1 MKIAEVSAR
10 PPQLVQQLVEVWQRS
25 VQATHLFLSAPEIAA
40 IRTYVPQA
48 LCGVEH
54 LIVAQDESGTPV
66 GFMGVQENRLEML
79 FLDPEARGQGLGAR
93 LLCLGMEQYGVSEL
107 TVNEQNPAAAGFYRH
122 MGFAVYRRSEL
133 DEQGGPYPILYM
145 RRGKALLGIALRS
158 ARQNSFYSYGVQAC
172 FVLYCIHIFINGKAE
187 SYHVS
192 ARR

>member
-1 MKIAEVSAR
+1 MKMAEVSAR

-93 LLCLGMEQYGVSEL
+93 LLCLGARLLCLGMEQYGVSEL
-107 TVNEQNPAAAGFYRH
+107 TVNEQNPEAAGFYRH
-122 MGFAVYRRSEL
+122 MGFAAYRRSEL

-145 RRGKALLGIALRS
+145 RRG
-158 ARQNSFYSYGVQAC
+158 
-172 FVLYCIHIFINGKAE
+172 
-187 SYHVS
+187 
-192 ARR
+192 

>member
-25 VQATHLFLSAPEIAA
+25 VQATHLFLSAPEIPA

-48 LCGVEH
+48 LCGGKKH

-93 LLCLGMEQYGVSEL
+93 LLCLGMEQYGVSGL

-122 MGFAVYRRSEL
+122 MGFVVYRRSEL

-145 RRGKALLGIALRS
+145 RRG
-158 ARQNSFYSYGVQAC
+158 
-172 FVLYCIHIFINGKAE
+172 
-187 SYHVS
+187 
-192 ARR
+192 

>member
-66 GFMGVQENRLEML
+66 GFMDVQENRLEML
-79 FLDPEARGQGLGAR
+79 FLDPEAHGQGLGAR

-107 TVNEQNPAAAGFYRH
+107 TVNEQNPAVFTGTWALPYTAAVSWMNRAARTRFCIC
-122 MGFAVYRRSEL
+122 
-133 DEQGGPYPILYM
+133 GG
-145 RRGKALLGIALRS
+145 GKALLGIALRS

-172 FVLYCIHIFINGKAE
+172 FVLYCIHIFIN
-187 SYHVS
+187 
-192 ARR
+192 

>member
-10 PPQLVQQLVEVWQRS
+10 PRS
-25 VQATHLFLSAPEIAA
+25 WSNSWW
-40 IRTYVPQA
+40 RYGSA
-48 LCGVEH
+48 LCRQPACFCLRRKLPLSVLMFRRPCGGGKH

-107 TVNEQNPAAAGFYRH
+107 TVNEQNPAAAGFYPH

-145 RRGKALLGIALRS
+145 RWG
-158 ARQNSFYSYGVQAC
+158 
-172 FVLYCIHIFINGKAE
+172 
-187 SYHVS
+187 
-192 ARR
+192 

>member
-25 VQATHLFLSAPEIAA
+25 VQATHLFLSVPEIAA

-54 LIVAQDESGTPV
+54 LIVAQDESGTPI
-66 GFMGVQENRLEML
+66 GFMSVQENRL
-79 FLDPEARGQGLGAR
+79 LDPEARGQGLGAR
-93 LLCLGMEQYGVSEL
+93 LLCLGMEQYSEL
-107 TVNEQNPAAAGFYRH
+107 TVNEQNLAAAGFYRH

-145 RRGKALLGIALRS
+145 RRG
-158 ARQNSFYSYGVQAC
+158 
-172 FVLYCIHIFINGKAE
+172 
-187 SYHVS
+187 
-192 ARR
+192 

>member
-66 GFMGVQENRLEML
+66 GFMGVQENRLENAL
-79 FLDPEARGQGLGAR
+79 SGPGGAR
-93 LLCLGMEQYGVSEL
+93 PGPWCP
-107 TVNEQNPAAAGFYRH
+107 PAVPWHG
-122 MGFAVYRRSEL
+122 AVRRE
-133 DEQGGPYPILYM
+133 
-145 RRGKALLGIALRS
+145 
-158 ARQNSFYSYGVQAC
+158 
-172 FVLYCIHIFINGKAE
+172 
-187 SYHVS
+187 
-192 ARR
+192 

>member
-79 FLDPEARGQGLGAR
+79 FLDPEAHGQGLGAR
-93 LLCLGMEQYGVSEL
+93 LLCLGMEQYGVSDRERAEPGGSRFL
-107 TVNEQNPAAAGFYRH
+107 PAHGLCRIPP
-122 MGFAVYRRSEL
+122 
-133 DEQGGPYPILYM
+133 Q
-145 RRGKALLGIALRS
+145 
-158 ARQNSFYSYGVQAC
+158 
-172 FVLYCIHIFINGKAE
+172 
-187 SYHVS
+187 
-192 ARR
+192 

>member
-66 GFMGVQENRLEML
+66 GFMGVQENQLEM
-79 FLDPEARGQGLGAR
+79 DPEARGQG
-93 LLCLGMEQYGVSEL
+93 LGMEQYGVSEL

-145 RRGKALLGIALRS
+145 RRG
-158 ARQNSFYSYGVQAC
+158 
-172 FVLYCIHIFINGKAE
+172 
-187 SYHVS
+187 
-192 ARR
+192 

>member
-25 VQATHLFLSAPEIAA
+25 VQATHLFLSVPEIAA

-54 LIVAQDESGTPV
+54 LIVAQDESGTPI
-66 GFMGVQENRLEML
+66 GFMSVQENRL
-79 FLDPEARGQGLGAR
+79 LDPEARGQGLGAR
-93 LLCLGMEQYGVSEL
+93 LLCLGMEQYSEL
-107 TVNEQNPAAAGFYRH
+107 TVNEQNPAAAGFYQH

-145 RRGKALLGIALRS
+145 RRG
-158 ARQNSFYSYGVQAC
+158 
-172 FVLYCIHIFINGKAE
+172 
-187 SYHVS
+187 
-192 ARR
+192 

>member
-1 MKIAEVSAR
+1 MKIAEVSAW

-25 VQATHLFLSAPEIAA
+25 VQATHLFLSAPEIAV

-79 FLDPEARGQGLGAR
+79 FLDSEARGQDLGAR
-93 LLCLGMEQYGVSEL
+93 LLCLGMEQYGVSRTRRQPVFTGTWAL
-107 TVNEQNPAAAGFYRH
+107 PYTAAVSWMNRAARTRFCIC
-122 MGFAVYRRSEL
+122 
-133 DEQGGPYPILYM
+133 GG
-145 RRGKALLGIALRS
+145 GKALLGIALRS

>member
-25 VQATHLFLSAPEIAA
+25 VQATRLFLSAPEIAA
-40 IRTYVPQA
+40 IRTYIPQA

-54 LIVAQDESGTPV
+54 LIVAQDESGTPI
-66 GFMGVQENRLEML
+66 GFMSVQENRL
-79 FLDPEARGQGLGAR
+79 LDPEARGQGLGAR
-93 LLCLGMEQYGVSEL
+93 LLCLGMEQYSEL

-145 RRGKALLGIALRS
+145 RRG
-158 ARQNSFYSYGVQAC
+158 
-172 FVLYCIHIFINGKAE
+172 
-187 SYHVS
+187 
-192 ARR
+192 

>member
-1 MKIAEVSAR
+1 MCRQPTCFCLRRKLPLSVLMFRR
-10 PPQLVQQLVEVWQRS
+10 PC
-25 VQATHLFLSAPEIAA
+25 A
-40 IRTYVPQA
+40 
-48 LCGVEH
+48 GVEH

-122 MGFAVYRRSEL
+122 IGFAVYRRSEL

-145 RRGKALLGIALRS
+145 RRG
-158 ARQNSFYSYGVQAC
+158 
-172 FVLYCIHIFINGKAE
+172 
-187 SYHVS
+187 
-192 ARR
+192 

>member
-10 PPQLVQQLVEVWQRS
+10 SPQLVQQLVEVWQRS

-79 FLDPEARGQGLGAR
+79 FLDPEARPGPWCPPAVPWHGA
-93 LLCLGMEQYGVSEL
+93 V
-107 TVNEQNPAAAGFYRH
+107 
-122 MGFAVYRRSEL
+122 RRE
-133 DEQGGPYPILYM
+133 
-145 RRGKALLGIALRS
+145 
-158 ARQNSFYSYGVQAC
+158 
-172 FVLYCIHIFINGKAE
+172 
-187 SYHVS
+187 
-192 ARR
+192 

>member
-66 GFMGVQENRLEML
+66 DFMGVQENRLWTRRRA
-79 FLDPEARGQGLGAR
+79 ARAL
-93 LLCLGMEQYGVSEL
+93 M
-107 TVNEQNPAAAGFYRH
+107 PACC
-122 MGFAVYRRSEL
+122 
-133 DEQGGPYPILYM
+133 
-145 RRGKALLGIALRS
+145 ALAWS
-158 ARQNSFYSYGVQAC
+158 STA
-172 FVLYCIHIFINGKAE
+172 
-187 SYHVS
+187 
-192 ARR
+192 

>member
-25 VQATHLFLSAPEIAA
+25 VQATHLFLSVSEIAA

-54 LIVAQDESGTPV
+54 LIVAQDESGTPI
-66 GFMGVQENRLEML
+66 GFMSVQENRL
-79 FLDPEARGQGLGAR
+79 LDPEARGQGLGAR
-93 LLCLGMEQYGVSEL
+93 LLCLGMEQYSEL

-145 RRGKALLGIALRS
+145 RRG
-158 ARQNSFYSYGVQAC
+158 
-172 FVLYCIHIFINGKAE
+172 
-187 SYHVS
+187 
-192 ARR
+192 

>member
-40 IRTYVPQA
+40 IRTYVPQT

-54 LIVAQDESGTPV
+54 LIVAQDESGTPI
-66 GFMGVQENRLEML
+66 GFMSVQENRL
-79 FLDPEARGQGLGAR
+79 LDPEARGQGLGAR
-93 LLCLGMEQYGVSEL
+93 LLCLGMEQYSEL

-145 RRGKALLGIALRS
+145 RRG
-158 ARQNSFYSYGVQAC
+158 
-172 FVLYCIHIFINGKAE
+172 
-187 SYHVS
+187 
-192 ARR
+192 

>member
-79 FLDPEARGQGLGAR
+79 FLDPEAR
-93 LLCLGMEQYGVSEL
+93 EQYGVSEL

-145 RRGKALLGIALRS
+145 RRG
-158 ARQNSFYSYGVQAC
+158 
-172 FVLYCIHIFINGKAE
+172 
-187 SYHVS
+187 
-192 ARR
+192 

>member
-25 VQATHLFLSAPEIAA
+25 VQATHLFLSVPEIAA

-54 LIVAQDESGTPV
+54 LIVAQDESGTPI
-66 GFMGVQENRLEML
+66 GFMSVQENRL
-79 FLDPEARGQGLGAR
+79 LDPEARGQGLGAR
-93 LLCLGMEQYGVSEL
+93 LLCLSMEQYSEL

-145 RRGKALLGIALRS
+145 RRG
-158 ARQNSFYSYGVQAC
+158 
-172 FVLYCIHIFINGKAE
+172 
-187 SYHVS
+187 
-192 ARR
+192 

>member
-107 TVNEQNPAAAGFYRH
+107 TVNEQNPAAAGFPPDR
-122 MGFAVYRRSEL
+122 RRSA
-133 DEQGGPYPILYM
+133 EQPERYACRYGARAKILSILM
-145 RRGKALLGIALRS
+145 
-158 ARQNSFYSYGVQAC
+158 AC
-172 FVLYCIHIFINGKAE
+172 RPVSCYTVFI
-187 SYHVS
+187 YL
-192 ARR
+192 